1 MRMGQWEI
9 TSDKI
14 GMSRIKICGVT
25 KRDGVVKSRE
35 GLHRW
40 LDSTLDS
47 CRNGEYRLSFGR
59 RQEPRILDQNRLM
72 WLWFSCISDE
82 TGQRKEDIHDYY
94 CDLFLKRRV
103 TVNGKERLVAM
114 GTSGL
119 DRETMAMFLNKVQ
132 ADASSEF
139 GIRLPNPDD
148 RDFDNF
154 REYYKN
160 YL

>member
-1 MRMGQWEI
+1 
-9 TSDKI
+9 
-14 GMSRIKICGVT
+14 
-25 KRDGVVKSRE
+25 
-35 GLHRW
+35 
-40 LDSTLDS
+40 
-47 CRNGEYRLSFGR
+47 
-59 RQEPRILDQNRLM
+59 
-72 WLWFSCISDE
+72 
-82 TGQRKEDIHDYY
+82 
-94 CDLFLKRRV
+94 
-103 TVNGKERLVAM
+103 M